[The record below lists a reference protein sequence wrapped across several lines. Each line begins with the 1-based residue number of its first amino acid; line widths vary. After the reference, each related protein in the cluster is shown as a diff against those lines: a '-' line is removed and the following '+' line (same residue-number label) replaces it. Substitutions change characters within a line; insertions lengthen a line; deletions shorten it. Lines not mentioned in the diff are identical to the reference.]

1 MIPARNEQRTTQLDA
16 LLSKV
21 QREVARDDFVYG
33 VTDRMKRSFF
43 DRINDFLVDHSA
55 VPVREKAYFFELL
68 ATMLHAGISLNHA
81 LKILTGKTEHPR
93 LRRIIATLSND
104 IEHGRTLSQALDRFP
119 DVFEESERGVVRSS
133 EAVGTMERILFK
145 VAGNLERR
153 NDLGVRLKGAMIYP
167 IAVLVALF
175 IGISVMVV
183 FVVPQLESVFAQSSL
198 SLPLPTRILL
208 GASVVISQG
217 WWLMAIVALFIVAA
231 FHIYTNS
238 EEGRFSWDFRKL
250 HIPLVGG
257 IIRKIIVLRFI
268 DTLGI
273 LIESGLPINQVLEY
287 VAGAVGNEVYRIKT
301 YEALSDVQEGKKL
314 SASLAQAPFLFP
326 ETITNMVAVGEQTAS
341 LGELAQKIGSH
352 YEREIDYTL
361 KNLTTVLGPL
371 LIVVIGGTVA
381 FFALAVLSPI
391 FSLTQAVQ

>member
-1 MIPARNEQRTTQLDA
+1 MTPARNEQRTTQLDA

-21 QREVARDDFVYG
+21 QKEVARDEFVYG
-33 VTDRMKRSFF
+33 VTNRAKRSFI
-43 DRINDFLVDHSA
+43 DRINDFLIDHSA
-55 VPVREKAYFFELL
+55 VPVSEKAYFFELL
-68 ATMLHAGISLNHA
+68 GTMLHSGIPLSRA
-81 LKILTGKTEHPR
+81 LKILTGKTENQH
-93 LRRIIATLSND
+93 LRRIIATISNE

-119 DVFEESERGVVRSS
+119 EVFDESERGVVRSS
-133 EAVGTMERILFK
+133 EAAGTMEPILFK
-145 VAGNLERR
+145 VAANLERR
-153 NDLGVRLKGAMIYP
+153 NDLGARLTGAMIYP

-183 FVVPQLESVFAQSSL
+183 FVVPQLEGIFKQSSIT
-198 SLPLPTRILL
+198 LPLPTRILL
-208 GASVVISQG
+208 GASVILSQS
-217 WWLMAIVALFIVAA
+217 WWLIAIVALFIIAA

-250 HIPLVGG
+250 HIPFVGS

-301 YEALSDVQEGKKL
+301 YEALSDIQEGKKL
-314 SASLAQAPFLFP
+314 SSSLAKAPFLFP
-326 ETITNMVAVGEQTAS
+326 ETVTNMVAVGEQTAS